1 MMKKFFAWLTPA
13 VMLLTLFASPEAKVE
28 EVSSDPVYTQTHLD
42 SIFLIQCKA
51 SPLSL
56 TTDGAGTGFLI
67 NDHTVVTAQH
77 VVEGMHSCTINGVAI
92 KMNEGDKALDYTT
105 LSIETR
111 GLESLPIRCEGFKRG
126 ENYYAI
132 GYARG
137 ARFTMNRLIA
147 SGRFEDAT
155 DEQGQDIGIHLREL
169 RGTAIPGMSGG
180 PILDKD
186 GYVVGITVAIS
197 TIGVD
202 RVFSRELKE
211 THLCQV

>member
-13 VMLLTLFASPEAKVE
+13 VMAATLYAPQEAKIEKVN
-28 EVSSDPVYTQTHLD
+28 SDPVYTQTHLD

-51 SPLSL
+51 SPLSM
-56 TTDGAGTGFLI
+56 TIDGSGTGFLI
-67 NDHTVVTAQH
+67 NNRTVVTAQH
-77 VVEGMHSCTINGVAI
+77 VVEDMYSCTIDGVAL
-92 KMNEGDKALDYTT
+92 KMDQENKTLDYAT
-105 LSIETR
+105 LSIGTR

-137 ARFTMNRLIA
+137 SRFTMNRLIA
-147 SGRFEDAT
+147 SSRFENAT
-155 DEQGQDIGIHLREL
+155 DENGQRIGTHLREL

-197 TIGVD
+197 TSGVD